1 MYSSPTSLSHHR
13 SPLDAVPGGF
23 DETVT
28 LAPPDPPPPPPPLPL
43 PVVVPIPLF
52 AITHCA
58 LFAS

>member
-1 MYSSPTSLSHHR
+1 MYSSPTSLSHHK

-28 LAPPDPPPPPPPLPL
+28 LAPPEPPPPCPL

-58 LFAS
+58 LLASC